1 MPIGKLKIKKFV
13 EPTPTSER
21 SMLIY
26 ELLKTKSPQEIRLHD
41 GYRTSEVMAVTK
53 EVARLELEVQQ
64 KLSGA
69 YIVDEAVVEVNAET
83 GEETVVSDAVYYK
96 PTTEYQMKISL
107 DSDILDIATVVADT
121 RKWSDGDP
129 DNSPTWNVFKN
140 SFVE

>member
-69 YIVDEAVVEVNAET
+69 YMLSEAVIEVDAET
-83 GEETVVSDAVYYK
+83 GEETVVSDVEYYK